1 MKMEA
6 YQQILNDIERIRED
20 HPLAPIQPVRLMAVT
35 KTISAEQ
42 IIPLLEAG
50 HRLFGENR
58 VQEAAAKYPDLIARY
73 PDIELHLIGPLQTNK
88 LKAALDLFHTIQ
100 TVDRPSLRD
109 KLLTMKQQN
118 PEQSMPE
125 LYIQVNIGDE
135 PQKSGISTKEAP
147 NFIEETRAMGLSI
160 KGLMA
165 IPPMGVLATPYF
177 ALLKKLA
184 DQYGITELSMG
195 MSGDYDKAITVG
207 ATLVRVGSALF
218 GERKT

>member
-1 MKMEA
+1 MEA